1 MKKDARQNR
10 RLKQKREYSSPF
22 AEITQETVDV
32 ITASSTPTPS
42 KPATPIRPP
51 EGGEWDV
58 YAYDDYAW

>member
-32 ITASSTPTPS
+32 ITASSTPIQPT
-42 KPATPIRPP
+42 TPIRPP
-51 EGGEWDV
+51 ETGEWDY
-58 YAYDDYAW
+58 YAFDDYAW

>member
-1 MKKDARQNR
+1 MKKETRQKRVARQ
-10 RLKQKREYSSPF
+10 KSEYSSPF

-42 KPATPIRPP
+42 NPATPIRPP